1 MAARD
6 IVGEA
11 AVSSGTNSA
20 ARSDRR
26 RRHHQALMWREIRRL
41 AGSGEAVG
49 RSSRPAAPLR
59 AQQPAEGTG
68 SP

>member
-6 IVGEA
+6 IVSEA
-11 AVSSGTNSA
+11 FTPDPRSSD
-20 ARSDRR
+20 RSDRR

-41 AGSGEAVG
+41 AAG
-49 RSSRPAAPLR
+49 RGDAAGRPARPAARLQAR
-59 AQQPAEGTG
+59 APAGGTG